1 MSYQELTSLPAGS
14 SGNANEKMGPKGLPR
29 SAFGNSTAPDA
40 TIIQERPHSVICNPV
55 GTSLGT
61 SAEYLFLFET
71 TASIGGTSTG
81 ETYTTG
87 SVVRV
92 GNGQTEL
99 MIQPVAWDIVG
110 GSGAKGDVIFVYR
123 GGL

>member
-1 MSYQELTSLPAGS
+1 MSYKELTSLPAGS

-29 SAFGNSTAPDA
+29 GAFGNSTAPA
-40 TIIQERPHSVICNPV
+40 TTTIQERPHSIICNPV
-55 GTSLGT
+55 GTTLGD
-61 SAEYLFLFET
+61 SVEYVFLFET
-71 TASIGGTSTG
+71 TASVGGTSTG

-92 GNGQTEL
+92 GNGTTEL
-99 MIQPVAWDIVG
+99 MIQPVAWDKTG
-110 GSGAKGDVIFVYR
+110 GSGAVGDVIFVYR